1 MADYS
6 HLTIMYSLPRSMTQW
21 WRWFFAHG
29 CHSLHDPLA
38 RFRHPDKLKDVVDA
52 ADGERIFI
60 ADTSAVFFHERFE
73 RLLPGHRRLYMH
85 RNVDDVIRS
94 LYLQYINPPVAQL
107 VDAHERLMEHSYG
120 MEAKTRFHF
129 GCMGKPLSMV
139 FSLVTGSANMPKD
152 PLATHV
158 DVPVR
163 QQYRNVADIKSLL
176 AYKDPR

>member
-6 HLTIMYSLPRSMTQW
+6 NLTIMYSLPRSMTQW

-38 RFRHPDKLKDVVDA
+38 RWRHPYKLKDVVDA
-52 ADGERIFI
+52 AGGERVFI

-73 RLLPGHRRLYMH
+73 RLFPGHQRIYMMRDPDKVADSLRAQGVTPPMSLLY
-85 RNVDDVIRS
+85 
-94 LYLQYINPPVAQL
+94 
-107 VDAHERLMEHSYG
+107 DADERLITHAYAAPS
-120 MEAKTRFHF
+120 AKIRFGF
-129 GCMGKPLSMV
+129 VYDLPQW
-139 FSLVTGSANMPKD
+139 FTYVTGRTDGMPKD

-163 QQYRNVADIKSLL
+163 QQYRNLNDIKSLL

>member
-73 RLLPGHRRLYMH
+73 RLFPGHLRIYMMRTPERVADSLRAQGTTPPTPLLY
-85 RNVDDVIRS
+85 
-94 LYLQYINPPVAQL
+94 
-107 VDAHERLMEHSYG
+107 DAHDRLVRQAYNG
-120 MEAKTRFHF
+120 PQCKINF
-129 GCMGKPLSMV
+129 GFVYDLPEW
-139 FSLVTGSANMPKD
+139 FAYVTGRTDGMPKD

-176 AYKDPR
+176 AYKDPT